1 VFQVR
6 RTAHN
11 GRAQQGTK
19 TDHGEPGAGRIVP
32 CPAELAELIRSRPAR
47 IDTALLF
54 PTPHG
59 KIWWERNF
67 YRDVWAKA
75 QERSRLDIRPHEM
88 RHSYVTH
95 LRAAR
100 IDDADLAAIAGHT
113 VQTMIGHYTHAL
125 GRSFDQVRHVIGR
138 GA

>member
-1 VFQVR
+1 
-6 RTAHN
+6 
-11 GRAQQGTK
+11 
-19 TDHGEPGAGRIVP
+19 
-32 CPAELAELIRSRPAR
+32 
-47 IDTALLF
+47 
-54 PTPHG
+54 
-59 KIWWERNF
+59 
-67 YRDVWAKA
+67 
-75 QERSRLDIRPHEM
+75 M

-125 GRSFDQVRHVIGR
+125 RRSFDQVRQVIGR